1 MHSDAAPEVAE
12 ALAAAGTSL
21 MPAAGSSEDAVTR
34 YCGHKASCAADGVVP
49 SVAVLRDAEAKLA
62 NLLDEFGAADAEL
75 SSMMYGKLIFVAPD
89 GSPKSLGAMHTFT
102 KAGGVGALVGVRNG
116 VLP

>member
-1 MHSDAAPEVAE
+1 M
-12 ALAAAGTSL
+12 
-21 MPAAGSSEDAVTR
+21 
-34 YCGHKASCAADGVVP
+34 
-49 SVAVLRDAEAKLA
+49 LRDADEAKLA

-102 KAGGVGALVGVRNG
+102 KAGGVGALVRSMTAMLDSLEREKARPSAAGQPAGGGQLRDSLAATHWPQEG
-116 VLP
+116 HCTASS